1 MPDVIS
7 TYSATLAAN
16 DPKTHRDV
24 ASSALST
31 AHGRLLEALWAYDRI
46 DEPTANEHHERD
58 IVSALVD
65 VTDHARRVLIG
76 TSDDYRA
83 EKNSHLL
90 AAAERI
96 RDLVAGEPS

>member
-1 MPDVIS
+1 MSDTTPIDL
-7 TYSATLAAN
+7 AALAAN

-24 ASSALST
+24 ASAALST

-46 DEPTANEHHERD
+46 PEPTANEHHERD